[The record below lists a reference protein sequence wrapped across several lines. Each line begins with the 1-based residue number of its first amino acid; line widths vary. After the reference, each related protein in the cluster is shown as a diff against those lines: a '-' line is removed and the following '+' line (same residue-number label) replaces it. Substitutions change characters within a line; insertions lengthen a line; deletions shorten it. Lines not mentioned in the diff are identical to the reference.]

1 MAKAVRTPEEGSGRI
16 GVIDEDSTPSTL
28 LAGNLPIKAP
38 LREDELSIN
47 LSYCSCS

>member
-1 MAKAVRTPEEGSGRI
+1 MARAVRTPEEGSGRI
-16 GVIDEDSTPSTL
+16 GVTDEDSAPSTL

-47 LSYCSCS
+47 LIYCSCS